1 MTTNEI
7 TALSRK
13 KLLEEGTELIADD
26 TVLTYANL
34 AYKDVIKKAF
44 PKNSILEATIAFTS
58 GSGSLP
64 SLYGTLYTDAHDSDG
79 NPFPEVSIADFIR
92 YNDLSINAITIEG
105 GIMKV
110 SPDSTS
116 SLDVKY
122 YPTYPKL
129 TTAVNPTIDEYL
141 HEPIVYG
148 ILYRAFEDLQDPELA
163 QFYKNI
169 YVDMLTDK
177 IDTLSNYEED
187 SQRGGQMFNGIN
199 IVGGGSDNDPNRW

>member
-7 TALSRK
+7 TALARK

-26 TVLTYANL
+26 TILTYANL
-34 AYKDVIKKAF
+34 SHKDVIKKAF
-44 PKNSILEATIAFTS
+44 PKNSILEATIAFTA

-64 SLYGTLYTDAHDSDG
+64 SLYGTLYTDTYDSEG
-79 NPFPEVSIADFIR
+79 NVFPEVSIADFIR
-92 YNDLSINAITIEG
+92 RNDVGINAVTIEG
-105 GIMKV
+105 GVMKV
-110 SPDSTS
+110 SPSDTS
-116 SLDVKY
+116 SLTVKY
-122 YPTYPKL
+122 YPTYPTL

-148 ILYRAFEDLQDPELA
+148 ILYRSFEDLQDPELA

-199 IVGGGSDNDPNRW
+199 IVGGGSNNDPNKW